1 MINRLLAFSALC
13 VAGTVNSA
21 LFGGATGLMVGL
33 ASNILAADLGT
44 VWERVAQR
52 LQGREAVLENEDLS
66 KAVGRAI
73 AAVIAKVAKEE
84 QFQDYQE
91 PLKRLARRAETNWAT
106 VAQTEAD
113 LEPLQE
119 TNLVR
124 LFVADPAEFGQV
136 KALTPQIWAEML
148 NNWQLQDPEWTRDAE
163 VMRQVA
169 EELYN
174 LFPKALREV
183 LKEDFATGGRVFGAL
198 VLDLFGALC
207 GTLQQQHEVL
217 LARIDDLAGVDRAQV
232 ELEFE
237 QAVVRLEALTNG
249 NAQGFQ
255 TLAERIESGFG
266 NIEQLLTDL
275 GIQLAGAET
284 RIVERVDVAEE
295 ALAERIEQVQA
306 TVDAIQAQMEQS
318 QRQVGI
324 LKAGSPHKSLAHW
337 QGRTTELAQL
347 YEWLLSDNVQLIG
360 IEGIGGTGKSTL
372 ASKVYDGSIPPTAEP
387 GQGEYPKRFWA
398 DVGEGATFG
407 ELARQVLAAFDCP
420 VPEQESQ
427 LVDVLVCRL
436 QASPCLLVIDN
447 LESLLNPER
456 QWQGTFYE
464 EFFNAWCE
472 HGSHSTI
479 VVTTRERPELRGVE
493 WLTLRGLEV
502 AEGVALLTELGIKGD
517 LAEFVELVAGHP
529 LLLRFVADWLRD
541 EYEQDP
547 SLERLAALGLGN
559 LRELLS
565 APQIQGL
572 HRRQQAGM
580 VLVLDTSFE
589 RLSELQKMLLVN
601 GCVYRGAFD
610 AAAVAAVLPETVT
623 VQTVEV
629 ELRQLVRRSFLQ
641 ERLSQNRQFEFQPVV
656 LEYLRYKVGTL
667 TDAHR
672 RAIDYYQSVAKAK
685 PWQTIADIAAY
696 LEIFYHQMQL
706 QQHDQAFAILR
717 SCDDFLMLR
726 GYYTVSLE
734 FYVQLIAVWEQLEK
748 TECWNYGA
756 ALTSVGNAYNS
767 LAQYHRA
774 SECYQRSLMVFQQNR
789 DRKGEAGSLHNLGN
803 AVYSLGQYQ
812 QAIAYYEQSLQIQRE
827 IGNRNGEANSYIGLG
842 NAACSLGQYQQA
854 IAYYGQS
861 LQIQRE
867 ISDRKGEANS
877 LGNLGNVARSLGQYQ
892 QAIPYFEQSLQ
903 IQREIGSRKGES
915 RSLGNLGYVANALGQ
930 YQQAI
935 SYFEQSLQIQ
945 REIGDRN
952 GEANSCIGL
961 GNAAHSLGQY
971 QQASTYYEKSL
982 QIQREISDR
991 KGEANSL
998 GNLGNAAHSLGQHQ
1012 LAIAYYEQSLRIQC
1026 KIGDRNGEAN
1036 SLGSLGTAACSLGQ
1050 HQEAISHYERSLQT
1064 QREIGDRNG
1073 EANSLFGLG
1082 NAAYSLGQHKRAIA
1096 YYQQSLQ
1103 IQREI
1108 GDRNGEA
1115 ASLDNLGIATQAI
1128 GQYQQ
1133 AIEYY
1138 KQSLQIQ
1145 CKISDRRG
1153 QAISWLNLGSTL
1165 TKVKQLTDALDA
1177 YNNARQLY
1185 ADIGLEAKV
1194 QDCDNAIQQLSVF
1207 LNSPHRKPQNP
1218 FVRLWHWFKALVRS
1232 LIGT

>member
-472 HGSHSTI
+472 HGSRSTI
-479 VVTTRERPELRGVE
+479 VITTRERPELRGVE
-493 WLTLRGLEV
+493 WLTLQGLAV
-502 AEGVALLTELGIKGD
+502 AEGVALLTELRIRGD

-565 APQIQGL
+565 APQVQGL
-572 HRRQQAGM
+572 HRRQQVGM
-580 VLVLDTSFE
+580 VLVLDASFE
-589 RLSELQKMLLVN
+589 RLSELQKMLLLN

-610 AAAVAAVLPETVT
+610 AAAGAAVLPEAVAE
-623 VQTVEV
+623 QTVEA
-629 ELRQLVRRSFLQ
+629 ELRQLVRRSLLQ
-641 ERLSQNRQFEFQPVV
+641 EQLGQTRQFEFQPVV
-656 LEYLRYKVGTL
+656 LEYLRYKAGTL
-667 TDAHR
+667 ADAHQ
-672 RAIDYYQSVAKAK
+672 RAVDYYQNVAKPE

-696 LEIFYHQMQL
+696 LEMFYHQMQL
-706 QQHDQAFAILR
+706 QHYDQAFATLR
-717 SCDDFLMLR
+717 TCDDFLTLR
-726 GYYTVSLE
+726 GYYTVIVE
-734 FYVQLIAVWEQLEK
+734 FYCQLVSVWEQLK
-748 TECWNYGA
+748 ATEHWNYGA
-756 ALTSVGNAYNS
+756 ALTSLGNAHFSQGNYDKAAKCHQQSLEVFQKIGDFNGVANS
-767 LAQYHRA
+767 L
-774 SECYQRSLMVFQQNR
+774 N
-789 DRKGEAGSLHNLGN
+789 NLGN
-803 AVYSLGQYQ
+803 TYSSQGDYGK
-812 QAIAYYEQSLQIQRE
+812 AIDYCQ
-827 IGNRNGEANSYIGLG
+827 
-842 NAACSLGQYQQA
+842 
-854 IAYYGQS
+854 
-861 LQIQRE
+861 
-867 ISDRKGEANS
+867 
-877 LGNLGNVARSLGQYQ
+877 
-892 QAIPYFEQSLQ
+892 
-903 IQREIGSRKGES
+903 
-915 RSLGNLGYVANALGQ
+915 
-930 YQQAI
+930 
-935 SYFEQSLQIQ
+935 
-945 REIGDRN
+945 
-952 GEANSCIGL
+952 
-961 GNAAHSLGQY
+961 
-971 QQASTYYEKSL
+971 KSL
-982 QIQREISDR
+982 SIFQ
-991 KGEANSL
+991 
-998 GNLGNAAHSLGQHQ
+998 
-1012 LAIAYYEQSLRIQC
+1012 
-1026 KIGDRNGEAN
+1026 KIVN
-1036 SLGSLGTAACSLGQ
+1036 
-1050 HQEAISHYERSLQT
+1050 H
-1064 QREIGDRNG
+1064 
-1073 EANSLFGLG
+1073 
-1082 NAAYSLGQHKRAIA
+1082 
-1096 YYQQSLQ
+1096 
-1103 IQREI
+1103 
-1108 GDRNGEA
+1108 
-1115 ASLDNLGIATQAI
+1115 
-1128 GQYQQ
+1128 
-1133 AIEYY
+1133 
-1138 KQSLQIQ
+1138 
-1145 CKISDRRG
+1145 
-1153 QAISWLNLGSTL
+1153 
-1165 TKVKQLTDALDA
+1165 
-1177 YNNARQLY
+1177 
-1185 ADIGLEAKV
+1185 
-1194 QDCDNAIQQLSVF
+1194 
-1207 LNSPHRKPQNP
+1207 
-1218 FVRLWHWFKALVRS
+1218 
-1232 LIGT
+1232 